1 MTLQTTAKGSFNR
14 RHFSFIELMV
24 VMMIIGFLAAI
35 ILPNFMGRM
44 EKSKVTA
51 AKAQISSL
59 TQAVQDYLLDNDNY
73 PPNLEALIEN
83 TSGSDK
89 WDGPYLE
96 KEELPVDPWGN
107 EYQYRTTDDAI
118 GFEIISY
125 GKDGSPGG
133 EGLNADIS
141 SREN

>member
-125 GKDGSPGG
+125 GKDGSTGG

>member
-1 MTLQTTAKGSFNR
+1 MTLSPSAKRPLRR

-59 TQAVQDYLLDNDNY
+59 TLAVKDYLLDNDNY

-96 KEELPVDPWGN
+96 KEEVPVDPWGN
-107 EYQYRTTDDAI
+107 EYQYRTTDDAL
-118 GFEIISY
+118 GFEILSY
-125 GKDGSPGG
+125 GKDGAPGG

>member
-1 MTLQTTAKGSFNR
+1 MSPHAPPRTRPLQGR
-14 RHFSFIELMV
+14 RFSFIELMV

-51 AKAQISSL
+51 AEAQIKGLSL
-59 TQAVQDYLLDNDNY
+59 AVKDYLLDNDNY
-73 PPNLEALIEN
+73 PPSLEALIEN
-83 TSGSDK
+83 TTGDNK

-96 KEELPVDPWGN
+96 KTELPVDPWGN
-107 EYQYRTTDDAI
+107 DYEYRRVDDAL
-118 GFEIISY
+118 GFEIISH

-141 SREN
+141 SR

>member
-1 MTLQTTAKGSFNR
+1 MSRNTPSKRTVRKR

-51 AKAQISSL
+51 AEAQINSL
-59 TQAVQDYLLDNDNY
+59 SLAVKDYLLDNDNY
-73 PPNLEALIEN
+73 PPTLNALIEN

-96 KEELPVDPWGN
+96 KTELPLDPWGN
-107 EYQYRTTDDAI
+107 EYQYRTVDDAL
-118 GFEIISY
+118 GYEIISH
-125 GKDGSPGG
+125 GKDGAPGG

-141 SREN
+141 SRN